1 LGQER
6 TQLRHHPEVI
16 PPQQPVILSQDKS
29 AEVQQKEVVVA
40 HLPRHLLPIPTAEQ
54 VSLKEMEEQ
63 VKVHH

>member
-1 LGQER
+1 
-6 TQLRHHPEVI
+6 
-16 PPQQPVILSQDKS
+16 VILSQDKS
-29 AEVQQKEVVVA
+29 AEVQRKEVVVA